1 VVQNKIFSVNK
12 TLQIRG
18 KILDLTTPKIMGIV
32 NVTPDSFY
40 TGSRANA
47 EVEVL
52 KLAEKMVRE
61 GATFIDIGGYSSRPG
76 AIDISA
82 EEEWQRVMP
91 SIIAIR
97 KEFPE
102 TIISIDTF
110 RSVIARNAVE
120 SGCDLVNDISAGQ
133 LDGDMF
139 RTISAL
145 QVPYIVMHMRGTP
158 QTMNQ
163 LTEYDN
169 LIKEI
174 IDYFHKIINSLHEQG
189 VKDII
194 IDPGFGFAKTIAQNF
209 ELLNKLNQLR
219 ILEKPLLVGLSR
231 KSMIW
236 KTLKSSP
243 EDALNGTTALH
254 TLALLKGTSIL
265 RVHDVKEANEVIG
278 LMNMLPA
285 HE

>member
-1 VVQNKIFSVNK
+1 MQNKIFSVNK

-32 NVTPDSFY
+32 NTTPDSFY

-52 KLAEKMVRE
+52 KLAEKMVYE

-82 EEEWQRVMP
+82 EEEWKRVMP
-91 SIIAIR
+91 SITAIR

-120 SGCDLVNDISAGQ
+120 LGCDLVNDISAGQ

-139 RTISAL
+139 RTIAAL
-145 QVPYIVMHMRGTP
+145 QVPYIAMHMRGTP
-158 QTMNQ
+158 QTMKQ
-163 LTEYDN
+163 LTAYDN

-174 IDYFHKIINSLHEQG
+174 IDYFHKIINTLHKQG

-194 IDPGFGFAKTIAQNF
+194 IDPGFGFAKTIEQNF

-219 ILEKPLLVGLSR
+219 ILEKPLNPF
-231 KSMIW
+231 W
-236 KTLKSSP
+236 
-243 EDALNGTTALH
+243 
-254 TLALLKGTSIL
+254 LACQEN
-265 RVHDVKEANEVIG
+265 R
-278 LMNMLPA
+278 
-285 HE
+285 

>member
-1 VVQNKIFSVNK
+1 
-12 TLQIRG
+12 
-18 KILDLTTPKIMGIV
+18 
-32 NVTPDSFY
+32 
-40 TGSRANA
+40 
-47 EVEVL
+47 
-52 KLAEKMVRE
+52 MVRE